1 MRSKITP
8 TYRGPIML
16 AHEAEEFCHS
26 SSLCAKVRGGIHRL
40 PSASKKSRPHADRS
54 PAASAPVPGGKR
66 LSASNR
72 TPREINRNLVLNL
85 IRRSENI
92 SRADL
97 ARLCGLPRSTISI
110 IVAQLIRERWI
121 VEGAVGELP
130 RGRRPTYLQLN
141 TSRSVLA
148 IDIHP
153 TQTTIGIADL
163 EGHFAVQHTVDLPE
177 DPKLGMKTLLSA
189 VTRVIATNKDRSF
202 SGVGVCLPGRP
213 DLNLDKLIFAPN
225 IRFPVA
231 GIKDQLQKATGLPV
245 EIDNVANACTIAE
258 VWSSGSEQ
266 KRNLIVLNVSEGIG
280 AGIFMEGQ
288 LVRGESGM
296 AGEFGHIQL
305 EPKGVLCACGSRGC
319 WETLASNRAAIRYYQ
334 EHANNAA
341 VPSFEELLRLAQNG
355 DLHATKALT
364 KMSRELGR
372 GMRMLATALAP
383 QEIVVVGDI
392 TAMWHQFGSVVQAAF
407 EQNQLHR
414 LPRVRAA
421 TNGSLT
427 RLRGAVAIVL
437 YARSV

>member
-1 MRSKITP
+1 
-8 TYRGPIML
+8 ML
-16 AHEAEEFCHS
+16 AKGSITEN
-26 SSLCAKVRGGIHRL
+26 
-40 PSASKKSRPHADRS
+40 
-54 PAASAPVPGGKR
+54 KR

-97 ARLCGLPRSTISI
+97 ARICGLPRSTISI
-110 IVAQLIRERWI
+110 IVAQLIRDRWI
-121 VEGAVGELP
+121 VEASVGKLP
-130 RGRRPTYLQLN
+130 RGRHPTYLQLN

-153 TQTTIGIADL
+153 MQTTLGIADL
-163 EGHFAVQHTVDLPE
+163 QGQFAVQHTIDLPE
-177 DPKLGMKTLLSA
+177 DPKHGLKTLLAA
-189 VTRVIATNKDRSF
+189 VTRIIASHKERSF

-213 DLNLDKLIFAPN
+213 NLSLDRLIFAPN
-225 IRFPVA
+225 LRFPA
-231 GIKDQLQKATGLPV
+231 ASIKEQLQKVTGLPV

-258 VWSSGSEQ
+258 VWSSGAEQ

-280 AGIFMEGQ
+280 TGIFMEGQ
-288 LVRGESGM
+288 LIRGESGM

-305 EPKGVLCACGSRGC
+305 EPKGPVCACGSRGC
-319 WETLASNRAAIRYYQ
+319 WEMLASNRAAIRYYQ
-334 EHANNAA
+334 ELSKSDA
-341 VPSFEELLRLAQNG
+341 VPTFDHLLRRAQDG
-355 DLHATKALT
+355 DTRALKALT
-364 KMSRELGR
+364 RMSRELGR

-392 TAMWHQFGSVVQAAF
+392 TAMWHQFGPVVQETFA
-407 EQNQLHR
+407 QNAIHK

-421 TNGSLT
+421 ANGSLT

-437 YARSV
+437 YARPV

>member
-1 MRSKITP
+1 MPPVSKNS
-8 TYRGPIML
+8 R
-16 AHEAEEFCHS
+16 AE
-26 SSLCAKVRGGIHRL
+26 
-40 PSASKKSRPHADRS
+40 
-54 PAASAPVPGGKR
+54 PARTGAGATAKR

-110 IVAQLIRERWI
+110 IVAQLIRDRWI
-121 VEGAVGELP
+121 VEGSVGKLP

-163 EGHFAVQHTVDLPE
+163 EGHFAVQHTIDLPA
-177 DPKLGMKTLLSA
+177 DPKMGMNTLLTA
-189 VTRVIATNKDRSF
+189 VKRIISTNKDRSF

-213 DLNLDKLIFAPN
+213 NLNLDKLIFAPN
-225 IRFPVA
+225 LRFPVS
-231 GIKDQLQKATGLPV
+231 GIKEQLQKVTGLPV

-280 AGIFMEGQ
+280 TGIFMEGQ
-288 LVRGESGM
+288 LVRGENGM

-305 EPKGVLCACGSRGC
+305 EPRGLLCACGSRGC
-319 WETLASNRAAIRYYQ
+319 WETLASNRAGIRYYR
-334 EHANNAA
+334 ELSKASM
-341 VPSFEELLRLAQNG
+341 VPSFEGLLRLAQDGESN
-355 DLHATKALT
+355 ATKALT

-372 GMRMLATALAP
+372 GMRMLASALAP

-392 TAMWHQFGSVVQAAF
+392 TAMWHQFGRVVQEEFAKNA
-407 EQNQLHR
+407 LHE
-414 LPRVRAA
+414 LPKVRAA